1 MQSKA
6 YYFDYMA
13 TTPVDPRVIAKMQG
27 YLGLSGVFGNAS
39 AITHVFGQAAYK
51 AVEEARE
58 QIAKVIGASCDEII
72 FTSGATESN
81 QLAIF
86 GASRLYQRKGKHI
99 ITMQT
104 EHPSVLGPMQQLE
117 REGFTVSYLPP
128 REDGTLDIEL
138 FKKSLRQ
145 DTIFVSIMHVN
156 NETGVIQD
164 ITKIS
169 ECLKD
174 KGILFHVDAAQ
185 SVGKIKVNV
194 EDLGV
199 HLLTLSGH
207 KNYGPKGVGALYI
220 RAKPRVR
227 ILPISFGG
235 DQERGLRPGTL
246 ATHQIVGMAEAFFL
260 GNESLIDEAARI
272 LVLRN
277 RLYLGLLELGGVHL
291 NGHKDTRIPGN
302 LNISVDGIEGSDLLP
317 ALAPLAV
324 SSASACAAS
333 TNHPS
338 YVLKA
343 MGLSD
348 ARCNSALRFSLGRFT
363 NEEDVIAAIKICK
376 EAFAL
381 LRRNKC

>member
-1 MQSKA
+1 
-6 YYFDYMA
+6 MA